1 MKYNLKKVLIGEVC
15 EVSSGLSKDKSFF
28 GKGFP
33 FLSFKTVFNNYF
45 VPDVLN
51 DLVQSSECERHRCS
65 IKYGDI
71 FLTRT
76 SETQNELGMSS
87 VALKDYP
94 NATFNGFTKRLRI
107 KPEFKSNIFPG
118 YLGYYFRS
126 PFFRSM
132 INSMSILTTRASLN
146 NEMINKL
153 SLLLPAYDIQVKIFK
168 VLHFL
173 DTKIE
178 LNNKINDNLLN
189 QLKASFKH
197 DYLDNNDNKAWKNVE
212 FGSIVS
218 KFATGLNP
226 RKNFV
231 LGHGENYYVTIKNM
245 GDNRIYLDD
254 KCDKVD
260 DEALIKINA
269 RSDLKQGDFLFSGIG
284 TIGRVYYID
293 KTPENWNISES
304 VFTIRP
310 NNTVSSEFM
319 YLLLLSDELQNY
331 VQQHAQGS
339 AQKGIRMA
347 DFKKYKLLLPNIEQ
361 MEKLSDM
368 WRPLINQSK
377 LLDEEN
383 NRLASIRDSLLPK
396 LMSGEIDVDSIE
408 L

>member
-1 MKYNLKKVLIGEVC
+1 MRCKLRDFAALNQKSYTAKLGWKYLYYLDTGNITKNVVVSYQKFSIPDKAIPSRAKRLVKNGTIIYSTVRPNQLHYGLLENIPNNLLVSTGFTTIDVNPKFADERYVFYFLTQESITKSLHALAEQSVSTYPSIKADDIGDIEIDIPPLETQKKISKL
-15 EVSSGLSKDKSFF
+15 VSSIDEKIK
-28 GKGFP
+28 
-33 FLSFKTVFNNYF
+33 
-45 VPDVLN
+45 LN
-51 DLVQSSECERHRCS
+51 KE
-65 IKYGDI
+65 
-71 FLTRT
+71 
-76 SETQNELGMSS
+76 
-87 VALKDYP
+87 
-94 NATFNGFTKRLRI
+94 
-107 KPEFKSNIFPG
+107 
-118 YLGYYFRS
+118 
-126 PFFRSM
+126 
-132 INSMSILTTRASLN
+132 
-146 NEMINKL
+146 
-153 SLLLPAYDIQVKIFK
+153 
-168 VLHFL
+168 
-173 DTKIE
+173 
-178 LNNKINDNLLN
+178 INDNLLN
-189 QLKASFKH
+189 QLKALFKH
-197 DYLDNNDNKAWKNVE
+197 DYLENNDNKAWKNVE

-260 DEALIKINA
+260 DEAIIKINA

-347 DFKKYKLLLPNIEQ
+347 DFKKYKLLLPNIEK
-361 MEKLSDM
+361 MEELSDM